1 MHICLSAGG
10 PSSWVWFIPENDSD
24 SELVFNNKK
33 RIPAILILKGLV
45 LFLQLGLNKWRGLF
59 FGLLAS
65 FFPSSMFQLIK
76 EPHTSFTKAGY
87 LIYWNFV
94 SQTVFGE
101 RDCFQP
107 IKLQE
112 IRKQS
117 LCSGNSKIVSLLTER
132 ISLSKETFFE
142 FPAIWL
148 VEKVLFLWD
157 FFKCIKSQNLKS
169 LGTDLLLKWSNPLC
183 IAERQP
189 F

>member
-24 SELVFNNKK
+24 SELVFNYKK

-65 FFPSSMFQLIK
+65 FFPSMFQLIK
-76 EPHTSFTKAGY
+76 EPHTSFTNLKNNQTLQNLLAFTEWFY
-87 LIYWNFV
+87 Y
-94 SQTVFGE
+94 SQHGVRPTSIIASFEMVV
-101 RDCFQP
+101 P
-107 IKLQE
+107 KLQ
-112 IRKQS
+112 KQCV
-117 LCSGNSKIVSLLTER
+117 LCCVGRCNESDDKNINYLMR
-132 ISLSKETFFE
+132 
-142 FPAIWL
+142 
-148 VEKVLFLWD
+148 
-157 FFKCIKSQNLKS
+157 N
-169 LGTDLLLKWSNPLC
+169 